1 MIAWWI
7 GVASAAVTLD
17 AEPARQ
23 GTEAVVLVTDEI
35 GDPRSGETVRV
46 VHRPGLAGEKELA
59 VGITDGRGRV
69 RWTPEA
75 SGITN
80 LRAGDQVQVIRVA
93 PAQPP
98 TTTAVVL
105 GLLATSGLVALG
117 YGIRGPRRSKQTS
130 VPGSWRG

>member
-1 MIAWWI
+1 MTWWI

-17 AEPARQ
+17 EAPARE
-23 GTEAVVLVTDEI
+23 GTESVLLVTDEA

-75 SGITN
+75 SGITRI
-80 LRAGDQVQVIRVA
+80 RAGEEIEVIRVA
-93 PAQPP
+93 TVGLP
-98 TTTAVVL
+98 TTPIVVL
-105 GLLATSGLVALG
+105 GLIGAAGLGALG
-117 YGIRGPRRSKQTS
+117 YGVGGPRR
-130 VPGSWRG
+130 PRRRE